1 MITYKKLL
9 DELKKEIGPVAK
21 IFLNKAMESLGYDDV
36 NDSNYK
42 EILNVLKM
50 NKELREYVEIV
61 EERLEKETG

>member
-9 DELKKEIGPVAK
+9 DELKKEVGPVAK

-36 NDSNYK
+36 DDSNWK
-42 EILNVLKM
+42 EILSVLKM

-61 EERLEKETG
+61 EQKLEKEQG

>member
-9 DELKKEIGPVAK
+9 DELKKEIGPIAK

-36 NDSNYK
+36 NESNYR
-42 EILNVLKM
+42 EILDVLKM

-61 EERLEKETG
+61 EERLEKES